1 MKVKAIQPA
10 FFNGSRVRVGQELD
24 VPSGMKGAW
33 FVRMSGSGATCFA
46 LFESEEAVQP
56 AYGDERSGGGG
67 RREGRVIVLP

>member
-33 FVRMSGSGATCFA
+33 FVRTEDFKEPAKKGKP
-46 LFESEEAVQP
+46 QP
-56 AYGDERSGGGG
+56 ATLSELAKAPAVSPTDD
-67 RREGRVIVLP
+67 IA